1 LEQPGSQWRLMY
13 AGIGLVFALLL
24 AMYFVYQIRVV
35 ALVMLLTALFSIIV
49 SGPVDFLE
57 RRGLGRAWGT
67 MIVLGVLALVLGV
80 TGLAMGSLVGEQ
92 AQQLAATFP
101 ALLDGAQSRVE
112 QLQERFGLETGFSL
126 EPQGLLES
134 ARNFLSG
141 DTVSAVASVGASVAN
156 VLSLG
161 LVVLISTVYAVARP
175 KPLVNGFVSL
185 FPAGWRGRVREVLG
199 ELYETV
205 QRWFLGQLT
214 SMFIIGFLFTISLAI
229 IGVPYA
235 LLLGIL
241 SGLLAFVPYV
251 GALLSVI
258 APILLALVSTE
269 PLDAVWVLVAYGIIQ
284 AIEGNLI
291 QPIVM
296 SRAVELHPV
305 VVVFALLIMGTLFGL
320 VGVLLAIPLV
330 ASLQV
335 LVRELW
341 VERMDEQGT
350 DPNPPGNNGGVRK
363 TDSPTAGRLRR
374 AARSLLRRS

>member
-1 LEQPGSQWRLMY
+1 MEQPGSQWRLMY
-13 AGIGLVFALLL
+13 AGIGLVFALLI

-67 MIVLGVLALVLGV
+67 IIVLGVLALVLGV

-92 AQQLAATFP
+92 ARQLAATFP
-101 ALLDGAQSRVE
+101 ALLEGAQRRVE
-112 QLQERFGLETGFSL
+112 QVQERFGLEAGFSL

-161 LVVLISTVYAVARP
+161 LVVLISTIYAVARP
-175 KPLVNGFVSL
+175 TPLVNGFVSL
-185 FPAGWRGRVREVLG
+185 FPAGWRGRVREVLR
-199 ELYETV
+199 ELYGTV
-205 QRWFLGQLT
+205 QRWFLGQLA
-214 SMFIIGFLFTISLAI
+214 SMFIIGFLFTVSLAI

-269 PLDAVWVLVAYGIIQ
+269 PLDAVWVLVAYGVIQ

-341 VERMDEQGT
+341 VERMDERGT
-350 DPNPPGNNGGVRK
+350 DPDPPGNNGDEKKG
-363 TDSPTAGRLRR
+363 DSPTSGRLRR
-374 AARSLLRRS
+374 AAGSLLRRS

>member
-1 LEQPGSQWRLMY
+1 LEQPGSQWRLLY

-80 TGLAMGSLVGEQ
+80 TGSAMGSLVGEQ

-101 ALLDGAQSRVE
+101 ALLDDAQRRVE
-112 QLQERFGLETGFSL
+112 QLQERFGLESGFSL

-161 LVVLISTVYAVARP
+161 LVILISTVYAVARP

-185 FPAGWRGRVREVLG
+185 FPAGWRGRVREVLK
-199 ELYETV
+199 ELYGTV

-214 SMFIIGFLFTISLAI
+214 SMFIIGFLFTVSLSI
-229 IGVPYA
+229 IGIPYA

-258 APILLALVSTE
+258 APILLALVSPE

-320 VGVLLAIPLV
+320 VGVLLAVPLV

-341 VERMDEQGT
+341 VERMDERGA
-350 DPNPPGNNGGVRK
+350 DPNPPPENEGKKARP
-363 TDSPTAGRLRR
+363 PTAGRLRR

>member
-1 LEQPGSQWRLMY
+1 M
-13 AGIGLVFALLL
+13 VFALLL
-24 AMYFVYQIRVV
+24 AMYVVYQIRVV
-35 ALVMLLTALFSIIV
+35 AHVTLMTALFSIFV

-57 RRGLGRAWGT
+57 RRCVGRAWGT
-67 MIVLGVLALVLGV
+67 MIVHSALALVLGA
-80 TGLAMGSLVGEQ
+80 TALAMGSIVGVQ
-92 AQQLAATFP
+92 ARQLAATFP
-101 ALLDGAQSRVE
+101 ALLDGAQRRVE
-112 QLQERFGLETGFSL
+112 QLQERLGLETEFSL

-185 FPAGWRGRVREVLG
+185 FPAGWRGRVREVLR

-214 SMFIIGFLFTISLAI
+214 SMFIIGLLFTVSLSI
-229 IGVPYA
+229 IGIPYA

-341 VERMDEQGT
+341 VERMDERGR
-350 DPNPPGNNGGVRK
+350 DPSPPPRDDGK
-363 TDSPTAGRLRR
+363 KKADPPTAGRLRR
-374 AARSLLRRS
+374 AAGSLLRRS

>member
-1 LEQPGSQWRLMY
+1 MEQPGYQWRLMY

-80 TGLAMGSLVGEQ
+80 TGLAMGSVVGEQ

-101 ALLDGAQSRVE
+101 VLLDGAQRRID
-112 QLQERFGLETGFSL
+112 QLQERFGLEAGFSL

-161 LVVLISTVYAVARP
+161 LVILISTVYAVARP

-185 FPAGWRGRVREVLG
+185 FPAGWRGRVREVLR
-199 ELYETV
+199 ELYGTV
-205 QRWFLGQLT
+205 QRWFLGQLA
-214 SMFIIGFLFTISLAI
+214 SMFIIGFLFTVSLAI

-269 PLDAVWVLVAYGIIQ
+269 PLDAVWVLVAYGVIQ

-341 VERMDEQGT
+341 VERMDERGA
-350 DPNPPGNNGGVRK
+350 DPNPPGNNEGEK
-363 TDSPTAGRLRR
+363 KANSPTAGRLRR

>member
-1 LEQPGSQWRLMY
+1 LEQPGSQSRLLY

-101 ALLDGAQSRVE
+101 ALLDDAQRRVE
-112 QLQERFGLETGFSL
+112 QLQERFGLESGFSL

-161 LVVLISTVYAVARP
+161 LVILISTVYAVARP
-175 KPLVNGFVSL
+175 RPLVNGFVSL
-185 FPAGWRGRVREVLG
+185 FPAGWRGRVREVLK
-199 ELYETV
+199 ELYGTV

-214 SMFIIGFLFTISLAI
+214 SMFIIGFLFTVSLSI
-229 IGVPYA
+229 IGIPYA

-258 APILLALVSTE
+258 APILLALVSPE

-320 VGVLLAIPLV
+320 VGVLLAVPLV

-341 VERMDEQGT
+341 VERMDERGA
-350 DPNPPGNNGGVRK
+350 DPNPPPENEGKKARP
-363 TDSPTAGRLRR
+363 PTAGRLRR